1 MTQNQTKILTTVSEL
16 ICEVVGDELLL
27 DGPMTMETSF
37 NSDLELESIEFVAL
51 AELLQN
57 RYGDQLDFVN
67 WLSAKELDEIIA
79 LTVGDLVSFVD
90 QSGGRSGGQSGA
102 QTREQWQA

>member
-1 MTQNQTKILTTVSEL
+1 MTQNQTEILTTVSEL

-27 DGPMTMETSF
+27 EGPMTMETSF

-57 RYGDQLDFVN
+57 RYGDNLDFVN

-79 LTVGDLVSFVD
+79 LRVGDLVHFVD
-90 QSGGRSGGQSGA
+90 QSGGQAGA
-102 QTREQWQA
+102 QTREQ